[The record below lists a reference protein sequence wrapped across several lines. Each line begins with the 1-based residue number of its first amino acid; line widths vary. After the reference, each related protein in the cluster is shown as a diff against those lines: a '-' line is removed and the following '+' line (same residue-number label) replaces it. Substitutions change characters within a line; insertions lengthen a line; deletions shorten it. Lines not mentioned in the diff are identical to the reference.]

1 MKNEIVQFNAN
12 LNALVI
18 PSEISQIINAKEK
31 DGKTFSGG
39 DFTIC
44 TFKAFAEKMGVVKP
58 SKGDDRTEWNECK
71 RIYNDAKLSA
81 SKWFRENMGK
91 ALADQT
97 LAGRKMSVQVFRGKG
112 GAIRRKVA
120 FTLADPNISEQ
131 KAAPKMSRTQLE
143 AVARQMGLA
152 LVDQPELALS

>member
-12 LNALVI
+12 RNALVI
-18 PSEISQIINAKEK
+18 PSEISQIINTKAK
-31 DGKTFSGG
+31 DGKTFDGG

-58 SKGDDRTEWNECK
+58 IKGDDRTEWNECK
-71 RIYNDAKLSA
+71 RIYNDAKDSA
-81 SKWFRENMGK
+81 SKWFRENMGR
-91 ALADQT
+91 ALADQS

-120 FTLADPNISEQ
+120 FTLADPNISEK
-131 KAAPKMSRTQLE
+131 KATPKLTRSQLE
-143 AVARQMGLA
+143 AAAKQLGFT
-152 LVDQPELALS
+152 LVEQEELALS